1 MGYEDR
7 ALTSA
12 KPHRLVIDERER
24 LTVTGVEEVC
34 RFDEDRIELDTVKG
48 RLTIVGEGLRIGKLS
63 VETGELSVEG
73 RVVELGYEDERPVSG
88 FWSRLFG

>member
-7 ALTSA
+7 ALPA
-12 KPHRLVIDERER
+12 ARPHRLVIDERER
-24 LTVTGVEEVC
+24 LTVTGVDEVG
-34 RFDEDRIELDTVKG
+34 RFDEDRIELMTAKG

-63 VETGELSVEG
+63 VETGELAVEG
-73 RVVELGYEDERPVSG
+73 RVVELDYEDERPVSG